1 MKPLPPV
8 VIELIQRLFASNPKF
23 FKWVQYV
30 SGLIATIAYLPD
42 LASYLSLPV
51 PAWLNILNVA
61 TVKVGALTAIIMAQ
75 LPNKDI
81 NEKK

>member
-8 VIELIQRLFASNPKF
+8 LIELIQRLRTSNPTF

-30 SGLIATIAYLPD
+30 SGIVAGIAYLPD
-42 LASYLSLPV
+42 LAAFLTIPV
-51 PAWLNILNVA
+51 PNWLTILNVA
-61 TVKVGALTAIIMAQ
+61 AIKVGAITAIIMAQ

-81 NEKK
+81 NEKQ

>member
-8 VIELIQRLFASNPKF
+8 LIELIQRLFASNPKF
-23 FKWVQYV
+23 FKWVQYI
-30 SGLIATIAYLPD
+30 SGLVAGIAYLPD
-42 LASYLSLPV
+42 LAKFLAIPV
-51 PAWLNILNVA
+51 PNWLSVLNVA
-61 TVKVGALTAIIMAQ
+61 TVKVGALTAIVMAQ